1 MAFLP
6 FSFNDLLASLI
17 IHIRTRAN
25 LVSYLFYVFVHSFP
39 TTLTWFL
46 HGLHGYLP
54 ISSFHDD
61 YDDDAAFYTRVAGI
75 DRNAHGISME
85 QQQVKACGVW
95 LRGGEHGEVENC
107 RRACLVN
114 SIGVSLNSHPPK
126 LVSISMPVR
135 MWLKDSS
142 LTSLL
147 IFRSSFLPSREGR
160 MMGPRMRILG
170 LLGGQLIREFN
181 SISRFLRWLKIHGW
195 SSKKRTKKKKL
206 RKLNYEYWN
215 IYWNSD
221 ENSLILLLVRKM
233 KKKKKKESRTDRIF

>member
-25 LVSYLFYVFVHSFP
+25 LVSYLFYVISTFVHSFP

-147 IFRSSFLPSREGR
+147 IFRSRLLPSSLRGKEEWWVQEWEFLDCSEDNSSGN
-160 MMGPRMRILG
+160 
-170 LLGGQLIREFN
+170 LIQFPD
-181 SISRFLRWLKIHGW
+181 SCDGW
-195 SSKKRTKKKKL
+195 KSMVEARKKRTKKK
-206 RKLNYEYWN
+206 NYEN
-215 IYWNSD
+215 
-221 ENSLILLLVRKM
+221 
-233 KKKKKKESRTDRIF
+233 